1 MHRGG
6 CRQYKSWV
14 PTVSYLFRAKRS
26 CWRGS
31 EGRGDMRALQTS
43 FCAETVVQ
51 RQTVLH
57 MTHRTT
63 QDCGRRAARRSLL
76 WYHRTCLSQPEVSSA
91 RWLSRHSAPP
101 SCLDPREQPPI
112 MLNFVFQ
119 GLPLWGGPQGQP
131 RLSSQIIVYARKPGI
146 QVFLMIWVLILFLL
160 RLTRYSY
167 DDSSIMLF

>member
-1 MHRGG
+1 MKVVGG
-6 CRQYKSWV
+6 LAQMWGHEGFANQLLCRDSGAA
-14 PTVSYLFRAKRS
+14 PNSFAHDSPNNPGLRATR
-26 CWRGS
+26 CP
-31 EGRGDMRALQTS
+31 
-43 FCAETVVQ
+43 
-51 RQTVLH
+51 
-57 MTHRTT
+57 
-63 QDCGRRAARRSLL
+63 RSLL

>member
-1 MHRGG
+1 MKVVGTRGL
-6 CRQYKSWV
+6 CKPASVQ
-14 PTVSYLFRAKRS
+14 
-26 CWRGS
+26 
-31 EGRGDMRALQTS
+31 
-43 FCAETVVQ
+43 TVVQ

-57 MTHRTT
+57 MPHPTT
-63 QDCGRRAARRSLL
+63 QACGRRAARRSLL
-76 WYHRTCLSQPEVSSA
+76 WYPRTCLSQPEVSSA
-91 RWLSRHSAPP
+91 PP
-101 SCLDPREQPPI
+101 SCLAPREQPPI